1 MEVTVKR
8 ADDNSLTLQF
18 KIPWSTVEKTRTQI
32 TDDLIKGVEVAG
44 FRKGKAP
51 RELAEKKLSKEQV
64 QEEVLRKVVTD
75 SYNDAIKKE
84 NLTPIITP
92 RIHVEQFD
100 EGTDVTFTAETCEL
114 PKVNLKNYKDD
125 VKKITAKSKILV
137 PGKEETGAVK
147 TDDIINAALKTIEV
161 TIPKVLVE
169 QESNRLLSNML
180 DELKT
185 LGMTLD
191 QYLTSRNKT
200 SDDLRVEYEQKAEQD
215 LKIEF
220 MLRAIADE
228 EKIAVEEKDITD
240 VLNSLQDAQQKADIA
255 KNPYLLAALIRQQ
268 KTLDFLTKM

>member
-1 MEVTVKR
+1 MEVTIKR
-8 ADDNSLTLQF
+8 AEDNSLTLQF
-18 KIPWSTVEKTRTQI
+18 KIPWSTVEKARTQI
-32 TDDLIKGVEVAG
+32 TDDLIKDVEVAG

-51 RELAEKKLSKEQV
+51 RELAEKKLSKDRV

-100 EGTDVTFTAETCEL
+100 EGTAVTFTAETCEL
-114 PKVNLKNYKDD
+114 PKVDLKNYKDE

-137 PGKEETGAVK
+137 PGKENADVK
-147 TDDIINAALKTIEV
+147 TDDIINAALKTIEI
-161 TIPKVLVE
+161 TIPKVLIE

-191 QYLTSRNKT
+191 QYLTSRNKS
-200 SDDLRVEYEQKAEQD
+200 SDELKVEYEQKAEQD